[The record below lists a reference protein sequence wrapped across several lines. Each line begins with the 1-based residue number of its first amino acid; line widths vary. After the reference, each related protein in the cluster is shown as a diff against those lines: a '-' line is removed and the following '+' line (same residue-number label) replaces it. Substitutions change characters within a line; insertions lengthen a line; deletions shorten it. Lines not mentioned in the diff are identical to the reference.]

1 MDWAD
6 RIGRRVKLRDLHI
19 LLAVAEYGSMAKAST
34 QLSVSHPV
42 VSKTVSELERTLG
55 VRLFDRSSHGVELTA
70 HGAAL
75 LRCGIAVFNEMRQ
88 GLKLLETLSDPTCG
102 ELRIGCPEITTAG
115 LLPAIIERFSRQYP
129 RIRLHV
135 VPAQTA
141 LLQFQEL
148 RARNIDL
155 LIGRISH
162 DVGADDLAFETL
174 FDEPFVSVA
183 GTDSKWARRRNL
195 ALKDLIREPWILPPY
210 DSVPGSLILE
220 LFRASNLTPPQPSIA
235 TLSVQLTVN
244 LIASGRFVGVLPRS
258 VAYFNGKRVGL
269 KILPTKLPAVRLAAS
284 IVTVKNRA
292 LSPAAKLFIDC
303 TRQVINVFRSER
315 ELGARTRNRSA

>member
-1 MDWAD
+1 M
-6 RIGRRVKLRDLHI
+6 
-19 LLAVAEYGSMAKAST
+19 
-34 QLSVSHPV
+34 
-42 VSKTVSELERTLG
+42 
-55 VRLFDRSSHGVELTA
+55 
-70 HGAAL
+70 
-75 LRCGIAVFNEMRQ
+75 
-88 GLKLLETLSDPTCG
+88 
-102 ELRIGCPEITTAG
+102 
-115 LLPAIIERFSRQYP
+115 
-129 RIRLHV
+129 
-135 VPAQTA
+135 
-141 LLQFQEL
+141 
-148 RARNIDL
+148 
-155 LIGRISH
+155 
-162 DVGADDLAFETL
+162 
-174 FDEPFVSVA
+174 
-183 GTDSKWARRRNL
+183 
-195 ALKDLIREPWILPPY
+195 
-210 DSVPGSLILE
+210 PGSLILE